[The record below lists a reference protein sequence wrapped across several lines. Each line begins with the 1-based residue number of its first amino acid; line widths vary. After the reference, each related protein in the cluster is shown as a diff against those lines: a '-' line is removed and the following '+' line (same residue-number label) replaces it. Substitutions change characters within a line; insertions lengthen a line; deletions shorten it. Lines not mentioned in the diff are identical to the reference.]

1 MWLFSNVCQ
10 NTAVY
15 IYNVS
20 VDKVGCIGSQEN
32 SGSLQILSCAPSCC
46 RSLCNDELV
55 KRMSGAVRLDLT
67 ERSGLRCCNITR

>member
-10 NTAVY
+10 NTAV

-55 KRMSGAVRLDLT
+55 KRMSGAVRLDLS
-67 ERSGLRCCNITR
+67 RSGAVCGVAI

>member
-32 SGSLQILSCAPSCC
+32 SGSLQILRLCPILLPE
-46 RSLCNDELV
+46 SLQ
-55 KRMSGAVRLDLT
+55 
-67 ERSGLRCCNITR
+67 